1 MKKLS
6 RTFFPAMINVGKQT
20 EQDDERGE
28 AHQNWVDEGGMS
40 EAPRGPTQLAQAQ
53 VHSNDDS
60 TRSMANQHVKN
71 SAVSEILAVYLIKQH
86 VHKILVI
93 RQREL
98 RCLRTQTTDTIVQRL
113 YVNVIGGVVSCGNMD
128 VYDCNGKES
137 KRIIFEM
144 QDSEFGKVVNC
155 TLWDNFAQELSTFV
169 NASKGDG
176 CVILIIQVARIPLW
190 KGIPTIQNALFG
202 TKLFI
207 NDNLKDIIDI
217 KKSQL
222 SCQTIYSGRDE
233 FLVHTKRMSVHE
245 ISEVRKE
252 LKCVLLGTIKSIQE
266 EEGWY
271 YLACR
276 KCNCKAVPKS
286 SIVDLEDSDDSD
298 SNDLIK
304 QFPRMARDRFSSTG
318 QQDVKLKLIGRRQK
332 DGRTYNLPTMSEVA
346 AIIIGDMDASFDK
359 RDIVV
364 ETQSGLLQRI
374 NTVKGARSEVT
385 MREWFSFM
393 IQDRPN
399 VQSLLLYAR
408 KLFQQ
413 FLVDGYTMGPD
424 RCTAVVYEGGN
435 EPNYEPSVDEIKK
448 YYDCRYISAC
458 EASWRIFRYDI
469 HYRTPS
475 VERLPFHLP
484 GEQNIVF
491 EDDDNLEDV
500 VNRPTV
506 GASMF
511 TAWMERNSHN
521 SKARELTYVE
531 FPKYYVWKSDIRYW
545 MPRKQGMSIG
555 RIHYVPPSLGEC
567 YYLRMLL
574 NKVKCPASDQDIRTV
589 NVDLFTYSDVWRYR
603 LIHDEVSYDKDAL
616 KVEHDKLFGSL
627 NDEQKSVYE
636 NYNICC

>member
-1 MKKLS
+1 
-6 RTFFPAMINVGKQT
+6 
-20 EQDDERGE
+20 
-28 AHQNWVDEGGMS
+28 
-40 EAPRGPTQLAQAQ
+40 
-53 VHSNDDS
+53 
-60 TRSMANQHVKN
+60 
-71 SAVSEILAVYLIKQH
+71 
-86 VHKILVI
+86 
-93 RQREL
+93 
-98 RCLRTQTTDTIVQRL
+98 
-113 YVNVIGGVVSCGNMD
+113 MD
-128 VYDCNGKES
+128 VYDRNGKES

-144 QDSEFGKVVNC
+144 QDSEGKVVNC

-233 FLVHTKRMSVHE
+233 FLVHTKRMSVDE

-266 EEGWY
+266 EEGRY

-304 QFPRMARDRFSSTG
+304 QFSRIAGDRFSLNG

-346 AIIIGDMDASFDK
+346 AIIVGDMDASFDK

-399 VQSLLLYAR
+399 VRSLFLYAR

-413 FLVDGYTMGPD
+413 FLVDGYTMVESQRLHFIRTQQTKLRCDSYRCVIKYLFKYNNKGPD

-469 HYRTPS
+469 HYKTPS
-475 VERLPFHLP
+475 VERLPFHLS

-511 TAWMERNSHN
+511 TAWMERNSHDA
-521 SKARELTYVE
+521 KARELTYVE
-531 FPKYYVWKSDIRYW
+531 FPKYYVWKSDIRY
-545 MPRKQGMSIG
+545 
-555 RIHYVPPSLGEC
+555 
-567 YYLRMLL
+567 
-574 NKVKCPASDQDIRTV
+574 
-589 NVDLFTYSDVWRYR
+589 
-603 LIHDEVSYDKDAL
+603 
-616 KVEHDKLFGSL
+616 
-627 NDEQKSVYE
+627 
-636 NYNICC
+636 